1 MATWLTSHDLQQRAA
16 PEDAALVRKQ
26 FAIETAAI
34 DELARTVTATIT
46 TGDIDRDN
54 DTINPEGWELEEY
67 LRSPVVLWAHDSRQP
82 PIARAISVQRVANG
96 LQSTAQ
102 FPAAGV
108 YPFADMVFSLIKG
121 GFIKATSVGFR
132 AIEYT
137 LDDQRGGVNFK
148 RQALL
153 EWSWVP
159 VPANAN
165 ALVSAAA
172 EGVALEPLRD
182 WLQASIEA
190 WPGDL
195 RLKGST
201 WAKLFADAQ
210 PEELPTIGKR
220 GRVLSAANEQR
231 LRDALAA
238 ITDVLG
244 RLDAG
249 GGSPMEDDPMDDDAP
264 PDEDACQAAAVSPV
278 TTTAIT
284 PEALAAMP
292 AVADVVLE
300 LAEEDADVAVELTED
315 EDELDLDLTDIRD
328 ALGVVVRD
336 AVRALAHDAT
346 VRTLNTLRGRVD

>member
-1 MATWLTSHDLQQRAA
+1 MATWLTSHDLQRAA
-16 PEDAALVRKQ
+16 PTADALVRKQ
-26 FAIETAAI
+26 FAVETKAI
-34 DELARTVTATIT
+34 DDLARTVTATIT
-46 TGDIDRDN
+46 TGDVDRDN
-54 DTINPEGWELEEY
+54 DTIAPDGWELEEY

-82 PIARAISVQRVANG
+82 PIARAISVLRVDNG

-102 FPAAGV
+102 FPPVGV

-132 AIEYT
+132 ALEYT
-137 LDDQRGGVNFK
+137 LDDKRGGVNFK
-148 RQALL
+148 RQSLL

-172 EGVALEPLRD
+172 EGIALEPLRD

-231 LRDALAA
+231 LRDALSA
-238 ITDVLG
+238 ITDVLDTLG
-244 RLDAG
+244 SG
-249 GGSPMEDDPMDDDAP
+249 GETPMDD
-264 PDEDACQAAAVSPV
+264 EDDGKTAVSPV
-278 TTTAIT
+278 TTTGVDLVIT
-284 PEALAAMP
+284 PDVLAAMP
-292 AVADVVLE
+292 AHADVVLE
-300 LAEEDADVAVELTED
+300 LAED
-315 EDELDLDLTDIRD
+315 EDEALVLADDAPDDLVDVNLSDLRD

-336 AVRALAHDAT
+336 AVRALARDAT
-346 VRTLNTLRGRVD
+346 TRTLNALRGRVD